1 MSEEVVTVFRLVGR
15 TEPKHPGEGPGQSKW
30 DLLIQPMMV
39 REGSDALPATRKY
52 ANGSDSADSAE
63 LCHQRRD

>member
-15 TEPKHPGEGPGQSKW
+15 KEPKNPQPGEGYKL

-39 REGSDALPATRKY
+39 REGSDEAQE
-52 ANGSDSADSAE
+52 SAGAQAG
-63 LCHQRRD
+63 LGQKVQAQAQRLGP